1 MNQSGKRKTDTESDS
16 LSGMNDSKQSKSTS
30 SKCSV
35 GDSALKP
42 GLKFD
47 LEVSPLV
54 TNEPKNPYKKLAH
67 GISTIFDGTFPFICF
82 VIGTTISGK
91 TTSIINLLFQKKML
105 GPLFTR
111 VIVCTPTAKQDE
123 NWHKVIEKK
132 DNVFLYQELTPF
144 VKKDLETQSAD
155 AKQNNDNDF
164 FQALVIDDA
173 VAGKQGLP
181 GATIQNFSTVARHT
195 IDALFFLSHT
205 YKTSARTAMRSQ
217 IKCFIIMR
225 SSPEKEREEIFKD
238 VGSYFGSK
246 DNLERLW
253 DESIEKGTEDKDKYN
268 FMFLN
273 LCTKCVW
280 KNLNELLYNGCSMYT
295 QSIQV

>member
-1 MNQSGKRKTDTESDS
+1 M
-16 LSGMNDSKQSKSTS
+16 SKSAKTKAGNRNDGMSGISEPKRSKPS
-30 SKCSV
+30 SKKGV
-35 GDSALKP
+35 GGNTSLKP

-47 LEVSPLV
+47 MEVSPIV
-54 TNEPKNPYKKLAH
+54 TDDPKDPYKKLGSA
-67 GISTIFDGTFPFICF
+67 ISTIFEGTFPFICF

-173 VAGKQGLP
+173 IAGNQGLP

-217 IKCFIIMR
+217 IKCFIVMR
-225 SSPEKEREEIFKD
+225 SSPEKERDEIFKD
-238 VGSYFGSK
+238 VGTYFGSK

-253 DESIEKGTEDKDKYN
+253 DENIEKGTDEKDKYN
-268 FMFLN
+268 FLFLN
-273 LCTKCVW
+273 LVTKCVW
-280 KNLNELLYNGCSMYT
+280 KNLNELLYNGRSMYT
-295 QSIQV
+295 QSIQA